1 MSSLV
6 IFHKG
11 TIVFEN
17 EHKQESKLE
26 IQTIFFFSACIFSI
40 QSVMH
45 VVIKS
50 CGAWILTEC
59 KSFAFLFHR
68 WLIFCS
74 ERAPFFDL
82 VVSL

>member
-26 IQTIFFFSACIFSI
+26 IQTIFFFCLHLFYTVCDAC
-40 QSVMH
+40 
-45 VVIKS
+45 
-50 CGAWILTEC
+50 
-59 KSFAFLFHR
+59 R
-68 WLIFCS
+68 
-74 ERAPFFDL
+74 D
-82 VVSL
+82 